1 VALSFA
7 DTRGR
12 RARRY
17 NRRFAAKREP
27 RMPINYARRLTDRR
41 RSTRSNRQLGLC
53 LAFVAG
59 AANAGGFLAVQQYT
73 SHMTG
78 IVSAMAD
85 NLALGA
91 TDLALAGF
99 SALLSFVLGAMCSTL
114 MINFSRRRR
123 LHSQY
128 ALPLALEAGLLLLFG
143 ILGAQLMSVPG
154 FFVPLTVVLLCF
166 IMGLQ
171 NAIITKLSNAEVR
184 TTHITGMVTD
194 IGIELGRLIYFNRN
208 RDGELPPVRA
218 NRERLRINALLVG
231 SFFIGGLSGALGFKH
246 FGFLSTVPL
255 AALLLTLA
263 LVPMADDLRLGWRL
277 WRRRR

>member
-1 VALSFA
+1 
-7 DTRGR
+7 
-12 RARRY
+12 
-17 NRRFAAKREP
+17 
-27 RMPINYARRLTDRR
+27 
-41 RSTRSNRQLGLC
+41 
-53 LAFVAG
+53 
-59 AANAGGFLAVQQYT
+59 
-73 SHMTG
+73 
-78 IVSAMAD
+78 
-85 NLALGA
+85 
-91 TDLALAGF
+91 
-99 SALLSFVLGAMCSTL
+99 

-231 SFFIGGLSGALGFKH
+231 SFFIGGERRTGLQALRLSLHRTAGRSAADSGAGADGRRLAAR
-246 FGFLSTVPL
+246 LAPL
-255 AALLLTLA
+255 ASAALNHRPSESAPTAAAPVGSVTSLKNVRFLL
-263 LVPMADDLRLGWRL
+263 
-277 WRRRR
+277 

>member
-1 VALSFA
+1 
-7 DTRGR
+7 
-12 RARRY
+12 
-17 NRRFAAKREP
+17 
-27 RMPINYARRLTDRR
+27 
-41 RSTRSNRQLGLC
+41 
-53 LAFVAG
+53 
-59 AANAGGFLAVQQYT
+59 
-73 SHMTG
+73 
-78 IVSAMAD
+78 
-85 NLALGA
+85 
-91 TDLALAGF
+91 
-99 SALLSFVLGAMCSTL
+99 MCSTL

-143 ILGAQLMSVPG
+143 ILGARLMTVPG

-208 RDGELPPVRA
+208 RHDDMPPVRA
-218 NRERLRINALLVG
+218 NRQRLRINLLMVM
-231 SFFIGGLSGALGFKH
+231 SFFVGGLSGAAGFKH
-246 FGFLSTVPL
+246 FGFIATVPL
-255 AALLLTLA
+255 AALLLALA
-263 LVPMADDLRLGWRL
+263 LVPMADDMLLGWRL

>member
-1 VALSFA
+1 
-7 DTRGR
+7 
-12 RARRY
+12 
-17 NRRFAAKREP
+17 
-27 RMPINYARRLTDRR
+27 MPINYARRLTDRR
-41 RSTRSNRQLGLC
+41 RSTQSNRQLGVC
-53 LAFVAG
+53 LAFIAG
-59 AANAGGFLAVQQYT
+59 AANAGGYLAIQQYT

-85 NLALGA
+85 NLAMGA
-91 TDLALAGF
+91 TDLVLAGF
-99 SALLSFVLGAMCSTL
+99 GALLSFILGAMCSTL

-128 ALPLALEAGLLLLFG
+128 ALPLALEAALLLLFG
-143 ILGAQLMSVPG
+143 ILGARLMSVQG

-194 IGIELGRLIYFNRN
+194 IGIELGRLIYFNRS
-208 RDGELPPVRA
+208 RHDDMPPVRA
-218 NRERLRINALLVG
+218 NRQRLRINLMMVT
-231 SFFIGGLSGALGFKH
+231 SFFIGGLTGAVGFKH

-255 AALLLTLA
+255 AALLLALA
-263 LVPMADDLRLGWRL
+263 LVPMADDLLLGWRL

>member
-1 VALSFA
+1 
-7 DTRGR
+7 
-12 RARRY
+12 
-17 NRRFAAKREP
+17 
-27 RMPINYARRLTDRR
+27 
-41 RSTRSNRQLGLC
+41 
-53 LAFVAG
+53 
-59 AANAGGFLAVQQYT
+59 
-73 SHMTG
+73 MTG

-99 SALLSFVLGAMCSTL
+99 GALLVRPGAMCSTL

-218 NRERLRINALLVG
+218 NRERLRINALLV
-231 SFFIGGLSGALGFKH
+231 SCFFIGGLSGALGFKH
-246 FGFLSTVPL
+246 FGFLHRTAGRSAADSGAGADGRRLEARLAPL
-255 AALLLTLA
+255 ASAALNHRPSESAPTAAAPVGSVTSLKMFDFYFDSGFCL
-263 LVPMADDLRLGWRL
+263 
-277 WRRRR
+277 

>member
-1 VALSFA
+1 M
-7 DTRGR
+7 
-12 RARRY
+12 
-17 NRRFAAKREP
+17 P
-27 RMPINYARRLTDRR
+27 RLR
-41 RSTRSNRQLGLC
+41 C
-53 LAFVAG
+53 G
-59 AANAGGFLAVQQYT
+59 AANAGGFIAVQQYT

-85 NLALGA
+85 NLALRA

-99 SALLSFVLGAMCSTL
+99 GALLSFVLGAMCSTL

-128 ALPLALEAGLLLLFG
+128 ALPLALEAVLLLLFG
-143 ILGAQLMSVPG
+143 VLGARLIPG

-194 IGIELGRLIYFNRN
+194 IGIELGRLIYINRH
-208 RDGELPPVRA
+208 RREDLPPVRA
-218 NRERLRINALLVG
+218 NRERLRINALLV
-231 SFFIGGLSGALGFKH
+231 S
-246 FGFLSTVPL
+246 
-255 AALLLTLA
+255 ALLHRRAERRNRLQA
-263 LVPMADDLRLGWRL
+263 LRFSLRTAGRTAADPGPGADGRRSIYGWRL

>member
-1 VALSFA
+1 
-7 DTRGR
+7 
-12 RARRY
+12 
-17 NRRFAAKREP
+17 
-27 RMPINYARRLTDRR
+27 
-41 RSTRSNRQLGLC
+41 
-53 LAFVAG
+53 
-59 AANAGGFLAVQQYT
+59 
-73 SHMTG
+73 MTG

-91 TDLALAGF
+91 TDLALAGLG
-99 SALLSFVLGAMCSTL
+99 ALLSFVLGAMCSTL

-123 LHSQY
+123 MHSQY
-128 ALPLALEAGLLLLFG
+128 ALPLALEAALLLLFG
-143 ILGAQLMSVPG
+143 ILGARLMTVPG

-208 RDGELPPVRA
+208 RHDDMPPVRA
-218 NRERLRINALLVG
+218 NRQRLRINLLMVM
-231 SFFIGGLSGALGFKH
+231 SFFVGGLSGATGFKH
-246 FGFLSTVPL
+246 FGFIATVPL
-255 AALLLTLA
+255 AALLLALA
-263 LVPMADDLRLGWRL
+263 LVPMADDMLLGWRL